1 MRLLALMVVI
11 ASIAACTPD
20 AKPTTQAPQQP
31 VAAAA
36 APAEISPAARAR
48 ITEQANAW
56 VQCAAVKSREL
67 DDGRSDAGTIAQAVR
82 SACRPLYR
90 LNDNEDLGFA
100 TQVVLQSRANLAQ
113 LRQAITVPWAGCVEP
128 YLKPELLRQ
137 SSVDS
142 VASTAA
148 RECRQHF
155 RGKDGQDVAIIAAV
169 ARQRLRTPGTP
180 GNVGPGPVVVGKPQP
195 LPPVD
200 KQL

>member
-31 VAAAA
+31 WRQPPRRGV
-36 APAEISPAARAR
+36 SPAARAR

-67 DDGRSDAGTIAQAVR
+67 DDGRSDEGTIAQAVR

-113 LRQAITVPWAGCVEP
+113 LRQAITVP
-128 YLKPELLRQ
+128 
-137 SSVDS
+137 
-142 VASTAA
+142 
-148 RECRQHF
+148 
-155 RGKDGQDVAIIAAV
+155 
-169 ARQRLRTPGTP
+169 
-180 GNVGPGPVVVGKPQP
+180 GPVAWSHI
-195 LPPVD
+195 
-200 KQL
+200 